1 MSHKEQIDRNIDY
14 LHRNKVAYKAFPK
27 DDIPTQVFEWGYF
40 FKEGTANCFDL
51 FRSKAKITTYKSLKW
66 HIITLRYLN
75 LDSTELF
82 FKKIIRFISERDNGF
97 ITFTTKDYI
106 VDSMIDDALS
116 HVFDIAPNNKIRKV
130 IFKDSTGLS
139 TKEKCRIVGELIG
152 KSKSVENEDIYECM
166 LYINN
171 INKKITI
178 ASLAK
183 MLSCSSRTIHRN
195 MDKELKKEKEL
206 LNEHYEK
213 I

>member
-1 MSHKEQIDRNIDY
+1 
-14 LHRNKVAYKAFPK
+14 
-27 DDIPTQVFEWGYF
+27 
-40 FKEGTANCFDL
+40 
-51 FRSKAKITTYKSLKW
+51 
-66 HIITLRYLN
+66 
-75 LDSTELF
+75 
-82 FKKIIRFISERDNGF
+82 
-97 ITFTTKDYI
+97 
-106 VDSMIDDALS
+106 
-116 HVFDIAPNNKIRKV
+116 
-130 IFKDSTGLS
+130 
-139 TKEKCRIVGELIG
+139 
-152 KSKSVENEDIYECM
+152 M

>member
-1 MSHKEQIDRNIDY
+1 
-14 LHRNKVAYKAFPK
+14 
-27 DDIPTQVFEWGYF
+27 
-40 FKEGTANCFDL
+40 
-51 FRSKAKITTYKSLKW
+51 
-66 HIITLRYLN
+66 
-75 LDSTELF
+75 
-82 FKKIIRFISERDNGF
+82 
-97 ITFTTKDYI
+97 
-106 VDSMIDDALS
+106 MIDDALS
-116 HVFDIAPNNKIRKV
+116 HVFDVAPNNKIRKV